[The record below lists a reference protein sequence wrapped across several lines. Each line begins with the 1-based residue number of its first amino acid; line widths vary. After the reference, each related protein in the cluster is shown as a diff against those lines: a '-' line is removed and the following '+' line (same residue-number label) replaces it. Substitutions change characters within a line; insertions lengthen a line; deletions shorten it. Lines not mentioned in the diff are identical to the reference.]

1 MKYKIVFPIMMLA
14 AIPLFAQQNDETDWL
29 SQISRNN
36 KELQSARQAME
47 GDILMAKSENNL
59 ADPEFEMEYGFQRP
73 ENGLEL
79 VVSESFEWPG
89 MYVAR
94 KKHIDSRITAME
106 YVYQSK
112 ALSVLV
118 EAKQL
123 LIELVNI
130 NKRIAL
136 QQKIQDTEKD
146 LLENYELG
154 NEAGELSLIDVNKL
168 KVGLFD
174 VENQLKQLYIQ
185 KRVAI
190 DGLKSLNGGEE
201 LENFNVDLTEYS
213 QSELASA
220 DDYWHAYTTLSP
232 DYKVLRQNQE
242 VAAQAVKVS
251 KNSWL
256 PSFVLGYKLQ
266 REGGLGNVHELV
278 FGVSIPLFSNRH
290 KVKMQKA
297 YEASSV
303 LASVDAEMKEE
314 IKIRSQFSSVEE
326 LGEMVKSYSSFVE
339 DPANFDILKKAL
351 DMGQLTMLQY
361 LTEVKYF
368 LDANYN
374 LLDMKYEYQTKLLEL
389 TKYSLLDT
397 VYLEQ

>member
-94 KKHIDSRITAME
+94 KKHIGSRITAME

-168 KVGLFD
+168 KVELFD
-174 VENQLKQLYIQ
+174 TENQLKQLYIQ
-185 KRVAI
+185 KRVAV
-190 DGLKSLNGGEE
+190 DGLKALNGGEE
-201 LENFNVDLTEYS
+201 LENFNADLFDYTSSEVASVD
-213 QSELASA
+213 
-220 DDYWHAYTTLSP
+220 DCWHAYTALSP
-232 DYKVLRQNQE
+232 DYKVLKQNSD

-256 PSFVLGYKLQ
+256 PSFRLGYKLQ
-266 REGGLGNVHELV
+266 KEGPEKVHGLV

-290 KVKMQKA
+290 KVKMEKA
-297 YEASSV
+297 YEASNV
-303 LASVDAEMKEE
+303 LSSVDAEMKEE
-314 IKIRSQFSSVEE
+314 IKIRTKFAAVVELE
-326 LGEMVKSYSSFVE
+326 EMIESYSSFVE
-339 DPANFDILKKAL
+339 DPANFEILKKAL
-351 DMGQLTMLQY
+351 DLGQLTLLEY

-368 LDANYN
+368 LDANYS
-374 LLDMKYEYQTKLLEL
+374 LLDMKYDYQTKLLEL
-389 TKYSLLDT
+389 TKYSLLDET
-397 VYLEQ
+397 GYFE

>member
-112 ALSVLV
+112 ALSLLV

-130 NKRIAL
+130 NKRIVL
-136 QQKIQDTEKD
+136 QEKIMDMVRLVVAMMPITAIRMTTILTTPNVAKR
-146 LLENYELG
+146 
-154 NEAGELSLIDVNKL
+154 
-168 KVGLFD
+168 KV
-174 VENQLKQLYIQ
+174 I
-185 KRVAI
+185 
-190 DGLKSLNGGEE
+190 
-201 LENFNVDLTEYS
+201 
-213 QSELASA
+213 
-220 DDYWHAYTTLSP
+220 
-232 DYKVLRQNQE
+232 
-242 VAAQAVKVS
+242 
-251 KNSWL
+251 
-256 PSFVLGYKLQ
+256 
-266 REGGLGNVHELV
+266 
-278 FGVSIPLFSNRH
+278 
-290 KVKMQKA
+290 
-297 YEASSV
+297 
-303 LASVDAEMKEE
+303 
-314 IKIRSQFSSVEE
+314 
-326 LGEMVKSYSSFVE
+326 
-339 DPANFDILKKAL
+339 
-351 DMGQLTMLQY
+351 
-361 LTEVKYF
+361 
-368 LDANYN
+368 
-374 LLDMKYEYQTKLLEL
+374 TKLLVCQAKQPKTSAFMTATISKNASAPMV
-389 TKYSLLDT
+389 TKF
-397 VYLEQ
+397 VPRPIMA